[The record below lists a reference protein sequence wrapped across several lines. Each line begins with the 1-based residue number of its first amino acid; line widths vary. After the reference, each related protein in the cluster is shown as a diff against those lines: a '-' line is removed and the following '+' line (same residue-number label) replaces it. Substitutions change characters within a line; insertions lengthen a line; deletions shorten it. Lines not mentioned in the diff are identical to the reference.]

1 MKKIILLCLFIS
13 AILFCGWGVRASV
26 MAGETLYETVTVE
39 AHDTLW
45 DIAAKKV
52 DDTVDIREYMYEV
65 KELNHLQDAGALHPG
80 QKLKLPVVVSSKD

>member
-13 AILFCGWGVRASV
+13 AILFCGWGVHASL

-39 AHDTLW
+39 ANDTLW

-52 DDTVDIREYMYEV
+52 DDSIDIREYIYEV
-65 KELNHLQDAGALHPG
+65 KQLNHLQNAGELSPG
-80 QKLKLPVVVSSKD
+80 QKLKLPVVVRSRD